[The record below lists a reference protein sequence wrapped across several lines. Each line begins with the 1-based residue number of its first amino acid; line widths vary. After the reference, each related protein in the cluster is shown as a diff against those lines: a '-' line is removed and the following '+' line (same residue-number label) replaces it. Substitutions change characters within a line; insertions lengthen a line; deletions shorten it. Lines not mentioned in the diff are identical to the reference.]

1 MTPETPPQGSF
12 CLTALKKR
20 SHFLSEIKSRVIW
33 SDSYS
38 GLNHPRSESGYH
50 ESHGKGHQGFQSPP
64 LRSARGRQRDCSS
77 SGPLAE
83 SGSSAPLQRPTG
95 IWSGAFFLRAA
106 LRRHA
111 FRNFHPSNRL
121 YKKPSVRCLTKLPE
135 LRLLRDEKKG
145 GLPAESSPC
154 HPVSPSGCRSVSERR
169 PSAHR
174 SAVRD
179 SPDRP

>member
-1 MTPETPPQGSF
+1 MTPEPPPQGSF

-20 SHFLSEIKSRVIW
+20 SHLLSEIKSRVIW

-38 GLNHPRSESGYH
+38 GLNHPWSESGYH

-95 IWSGAFFLRAA
+95 IWSGAFFGSSHFLVKQGARWYPGRGQNWLVRRMQRSSLLNYRNRCQNLVGARRTHTRPHPHQVEPDQVPALQSAA
-106 LRRHA
+106 YA
-111 FRNFHPSNRL
+111 
-121 YKKPSVRCLTKLPE
+121 
-135 LRLLRDEKKG
+135 
-145 GLPAESSPC
+145 AE
-154 HPVSPSGCRSVSERR
+154 
-169 PSAHR
+169 
-174 SAVRD
+174 
-179 SPDRP
+179 